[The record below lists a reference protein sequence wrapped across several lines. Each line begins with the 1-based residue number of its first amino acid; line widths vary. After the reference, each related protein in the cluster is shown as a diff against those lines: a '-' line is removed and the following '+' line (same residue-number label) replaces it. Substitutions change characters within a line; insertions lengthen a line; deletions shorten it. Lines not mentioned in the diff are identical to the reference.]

1 MCRLCGGQS
10 HRLFDEYMLAQ
21 GQRSTS
27 MVVVEVWAAAYDY
40 GLEALNC
47 KQFRNRRTSH
57 GHPEIVSNFSR
68 PAEIALLDCNQFRC
82 RVCQECRDM
91 SVSSPPSRSDYAAFD
106 SFWHETTSTIE
117 TMHGC
122 GDNCRRLAMPIVTN
136 VVLSHHSR
144 RPVEIKVVWHA
155 TANWSQICFAQSAI
169 AIPSLREDGVYVSRP
184 FVYPALLSFCTNHL
198 TNCFSRAVGAR

>member
-1 MCRLCGGQS
+1 MRGLCGGQS

-27 MVVVEVWAAAYDY
+27 MIVVEVWAAAHDY

-57 GHPEIVSNFSR
+57 GHTEIVSNFSR

-122 GDNCRRLAMPIVTN
+122 GDNCRRLAMPIRDQYRPPASFT
-136 VVLSHHSR
+136 STSR
-144 RPVEIKVVWHA
+144 NEGRLACNGKLPVELFCAKRKCKSPA
-155 TANWSQICFAQSAI
+155 FEMTAYTPLANLCIRHSSRFAQ
-169 AIPSLREDGVYVSRP
+169 
-184 FVYPALLSFCTNHL
+184 FH
-198 TNCFSRAVGAR
+198 